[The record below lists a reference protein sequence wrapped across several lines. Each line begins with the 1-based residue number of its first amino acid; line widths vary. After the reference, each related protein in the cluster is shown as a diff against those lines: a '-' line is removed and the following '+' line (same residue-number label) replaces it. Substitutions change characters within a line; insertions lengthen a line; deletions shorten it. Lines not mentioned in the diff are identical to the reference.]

1 MALHAPVARAAPRV
15 ALRASLRRTASA
27 GPQRVLRAAGGC
39 AASDAARR
47 RMRLT
52 RFPSRSKSWSY
63 HDEDANYDDEPA
75 CDRPGHV
82 FHPPRRASN
91 GEEEADEAA
100 APLVLAPRHLYS
112 DAHHSLDAMIAAL
125 EAERDALLLL
135 KNDGWQAD
143 AWNTEEFAA
152 LRPGARSRWRV
163 AGGGM
168 AGRRGARCTLLRSRA
183 ADGAAGSIEFADGP
197 CEQH

>member
-1 MALHAPVARAAPRV
+1 
-15 ALRASLRRTASA
+15 
-27 GPQRVLRAAGGC
+27 
-39 AASDAARR
+39 
-47 RMRLT
+47 MRLT
-52 RFPSRSKSWSY
+52 ASRALPRSKSWSY
-63 HDEDANYDDEPA
+63 HDEDANYDDEPS
-75 CDRPGHV
+75 CNRPGHV
-82 FHPPRRASN
+82 FHPPARASN
-91 GEEEADEAA
+91 GEEEPDEAA
-100 APLVLAPRHLYS
+100 APLVLAPRHLYR

-163 AGGGM
+163 AGGAM
-168 AGRRGARCTLLRSRA
+168 SARRGGRCTLLRSRA
-183 ADGAAGSIEFADGP
+183 ADGAAGSLEFADGP